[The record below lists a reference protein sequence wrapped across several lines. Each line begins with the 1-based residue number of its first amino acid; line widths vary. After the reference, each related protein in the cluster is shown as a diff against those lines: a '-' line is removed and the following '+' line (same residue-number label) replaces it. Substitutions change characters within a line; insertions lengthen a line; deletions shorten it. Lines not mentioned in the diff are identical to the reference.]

1 MDTQYKFRW
10 ILRDDDGWI
19 VNALISFYEGTYRPD
34 VPIIDPI
41 SGKVIGTQNLFD
53 ISKKLTRSDLWH
65 LRSMLF
71 NPRNNAD
78 VLYLPRDFGRIS
90 TDDELRKFL
99 NGEIAKDVG
108 RKPIPEQEIKVDS
121 RARDLR

>member
-19 VNALISFYEGTYRPD
+19 DAALISFYEGTYRPN
-34 VPIIDPI
+34 VPIIDPS
-41 SGKVIGTQNLFD
+41 SGEIIGTQNLFD

-65 LRSMLF
+65 LKSMIF
-71 NPRNNAD
+71 DPRNNAD
-78 VLYLPRDFGRIS
+78 VLYLPKDVGRIS

-99 NGEIAKDVG
+99 NGEIAKDVD
-108 RKPIPEQEIKVDS
+108 RKPIPEQEI
-121 RARDLR
+121 